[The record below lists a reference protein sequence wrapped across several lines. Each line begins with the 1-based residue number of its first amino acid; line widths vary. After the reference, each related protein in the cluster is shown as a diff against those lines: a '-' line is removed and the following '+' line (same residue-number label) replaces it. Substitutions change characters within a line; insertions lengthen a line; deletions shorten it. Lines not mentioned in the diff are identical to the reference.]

1 MRKKRGRD
9 EEEEMKK
16 RNRGGEATSW
26 RCWAAY
32 MQ

>member
-16 RNRGGEATSW
+16 VGRDEEEERKG
-26 RCWAAY
+26 
-32 MQ
+32 